1 MDIFIRKYYTC
12 QLIKGFFLFIGLNL
26 FLFLAFNVLESQFSF
41 SSATR
46 KILFYSSLGVLLFT
60 FAIWIATPLI
70 KTFKLGSVLSHDE
83 AAKNVGDHFHEVKD
97 KLLNIL
103 QLARQSEAESNDL
116 LLNSI
121 VQKTE

>member
-1 MDIFIRKYYTC
+1 MKGTKGYQEIIQKLDTFIRKYYASK
-12 QLIKGFFLFIGLNL
+12 LIKRILLFIELKL

-70 KTFKLGSVLSHDE
+70 KSFKLGSVLSHDE
-83 AAKNVGDHFHEVKD
+83 AAKIVGDHFPEVKD
-97 KLLNIL
+97 KLLNKIGR
-103 QLARQSEAESNDL
+103 AH
-116 LLNSI
+116 
-121 VQKTE
+121 V